1 MNLNLENGWQ
11 ILPIGG
17 DTDTA
22 YMGIKSDQKVFLK
35 RNTSPFLA
43 ALSLEEIAPRLIWT
57 KRISTG
63 DTLTAQEWLN
73 GRSLYRSEMG
83 QKSVSDLLYKVH
95 HTPVLKKMLIQVG
108 GKVVTPIDLVRK
120 YFEGLPDD
128 LNQHPL
134 LNKVANYLKANQ
146 PDLKSDFYEVCHG
159 DLNHKNWL
167 LSDKEKLYLVDWE
180 SARIADPASDLSMLI
195 QVGGKVVTPIDLVR
209 KYFEGLPD
217 DLNQHPLLNKV
228 ANYLKANQPDLK
240 SDFYEVCHGDLNH
253 KNWLLSDKEK
263 LYLVDWESARIADP
277 ASDLSMLMCQY
288 VPRKNWEQWL
298 RQYGLEVNRD
308 LWYRIYWYSLINLL
322 LDVKYYHQRG
332 RFTEMNQD
340 ILKISELINELNF

>member
-180 SARIADPASDLSMLI
+180 
-195 QVGGKVVTPIDLVR
+195 
-209 KYFEGLPD
+209 
-217 DLNQHPLLNKV
+217 
-228 ANYLKANQPDLK
+228 
-240 SDFYEVCHGDLNH
+240 
-253 KNWLLSDKEK
+253 
-263 LYLVDWESARIADP
+263 

>member
-108 GKVVTPIDLVRK
+108 GEVVTPIDLVRK

-134 LNKVANYLKANQ
+134 LNKVANYLK
-146 PDLKSDFYEVCHG
+146 D
-159 DLNHKNWL
+159 
-167 LSDKEKLYLVDWE
+167 
-180 SARIADPASDLSMLI
+180 
-195 QVGGKVVTPIDLVR
+195 
-209 KYFEGLPD
+209 
-217 DLNQHPLLNKV
+217 
-228 ANYLKANQPDLK
+228 NQPDLK

>member
-180 SARIADPASDLSMLI
+180 SARIADPASDLSML
-195 QVGGKVVTPIDLVR
+195 
-209 KYFEGLPD
+209 
-217 DLNQHPLLNKV
+217 
-228 ANYLKANQPDLK
+228 
-240 SDFYEVCHGDLNH
+240 
-253 KNWLLSDKEK
+253 
-263 LYLVDWESARIADP
+263 
-277 ASDLSMLMCQY
+277 MCQY

-340 ILKISELINELNF
+340 ILKISELMNLIFKM

>member
-73 GRSLYRSEMG
+73 GRSLYRSEMR

-134 LNKVANYLKANQ
+134 LNKVANYLK
-146 PDLKSDFYEVCHG
+146 D
-159 DLNHKNWL
+159 
-167 LSDKEKLYLVDWE
+167 
-180 SARIADPASDLSMLI
+180 
-195 QVGGKVVTPIDLVR
+195 
-209 KYFEGLPD
+209 
-217 DLNQHPLLNKV
+217 
-228 ANYLKANQPDLK
+228 NQPDLK

>member
-1 MNLNLENGWQ
+1 
-11 ILPIGG
+11 
-17 DTDTA
+17 
-22 YMGIKSDQKVFLK
+22 MGIKSDQKVFLK

-180 SARIADPASDLSMLI
+180 SARIADPASDLSML
-195 QVGGKVVTPIDLVR
+195 
-209 KYFEGLPD
+209 
-217 DLNQHPLLNKV
+217 
-228 ANYLKANQPDLK
+228 
-240 SDFYEVCHGDLNH
+240 
-253 KNWLLSDKEK
+253 
-263 LYLVDWESARIADP
+263 
-277 ASDLSMLMCQY
+277 MCQY

-332 RFTEMNQD
+332 RFAEMNQD

>member
-1 MNLNLENGWQ
+1 
-11 ILPIGG
+11 
-17 DTDTA
+17 
-22 YMGIKSDQKVFLK
+22 MGIKSNQKVFLK

-159 DLNHKNWL
+159 
-167 LSDKEKLYLVDWE
+167 Y
-180 SARIADPASDLSMLI
+180 
-195 QVGGKVVTPIDLVR
+195 
-209 KYFEGLPD
+209 
-217 DLNQHPLLNKV
+217 
-228 ANYLKANQPDLK
+228 
-240 SDFYEVCHGDLNH
+240 LNH